1 MGSILLYFGA
11 LVAFGVYVL
20 RVVVDLLVMEVEQRL
35 SEAFRK
41 LLTAIPEAK
50 NLQQPLKIEGLLHA
64 LENDVFV
71 HSSPS
76 APSLS
81 SFWDQFWL

>member
-1 MGSILLYFGA
+1 MAPLVISCGSSWRVLGPLRALVGFCLGSVLYFDA

-41 LLTAIPEAK
+41 LLAAISEAK
-50 NLQQPLKIEGLLHA
+50 NLQH
-64 LENDVFV
+64 N
-71 HSSPS
+71 
-76 APSLS
+76 
-81 SFWDQFWL
+81 